1 MTTEELKKL
10 KESMPRK
17 YRETIATTFGISKV
31 YVDKIFRGEAIRDDV
46 IDWAIDMAQTYK
58 EHRETQQAKIGEL

>member
-17 YRETIATTFGISKV
+17 YRETIATTFGISTV
-31 YVDKIFRGEAIRDDV
+31 YVDKIFRGDATRDDV
-46 IDWAIDMAQTYK
+46 IDWAIEMAKTYK
-58 EHRETQQAKIGEL
+58 EHRKTQQTQISEL